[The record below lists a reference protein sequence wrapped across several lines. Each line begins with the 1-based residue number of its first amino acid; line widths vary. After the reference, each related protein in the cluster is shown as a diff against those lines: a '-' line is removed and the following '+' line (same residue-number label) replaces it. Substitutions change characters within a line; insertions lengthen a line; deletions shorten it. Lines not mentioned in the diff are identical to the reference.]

1 MLSRIPDSFKRNEY
15 LLPHLIKKYSRSI
28 VITYSILSAG
38 VIFILTPLLSNVF
51 LLGIVSFILG
61 LSLGIGQPLS
71 ISITINSLPKE
82 RVGEG
87 LGLRLS
93 INKLTQV
100 LMPVLLG
107 GVSAVGGMASVFY
120 ISGLLI
126 MSASLNK
133 KKK

>member
-1 MLSRIPDSFKRNEY
+1 M
-15 LLPHLIKKYSRSI
+15 KKYSRSI